1 MHWNINISLNSLHCI
16 LQNMTYLNALIT
28 SGSLLA
34 STKMCCITHLTYDI
48 HGLSFLFEP
57 KPIPAFL
64 HFASCPKSCAH
75 LKEKPWE
82 TRFILCLSL
91 KCTFSTKHKQI
102 LPKVLFLLTIML
114 AVQLSWQAMKNF
126 LFSSIQFT
134 KKTDCAS

>member
-64 HFASCPKSCAH
+64 HFAQLPQIMCSSQRKALRNKVHFMPVSEMYFFYQAQTNPTKSA
-75 LKEKPWE
+75 
-82 TRFILCLSL
+82 
-91 KCTFSTKHKQI
+91 FSFDNNACCSA
-102 LPKVLFLLTIML
+102 FLT
-114 AVQLSWQAMKNF
+114 SNEEFPF
-126 LFSSIQFT
+126 LFHSIH
-134 KKTDCAS
+134 